1 MQSPARLTAQLAER
15 LRSDLPG
22 YAVSL
27 VAHPAHST
35 AQLTRVARIAI
46 AEPHLEAVCWV
57 DVADGAPAACDAPLS
72 ASRVPEIR
80 VVEIRVIVHVPGF
93 GGAPAALVGDRLEFD
108 GDDIPVEETLAAIAR
123 LIDDD
128 LAEECTEGDRATY
141 EAFEAGRF
149 VYLNDWPG

>member
-1 MQSPARLTAQLAER
+1 MQPPARLTAQLAER
-15 LRSDLPG
+15 LRSELPG

-57 DVADGAPAACDAPLS
+57 DVADDAPAACDAPLS
-72 ASRVPEIR
+72 ASRVL
-80 VVEIRVIVHVPGF
+80 EIRVIVHVPAF
-93 GGAPAALVGDRLEFD
+93 GGAPAALAGDRLEFD
-108 GDDIPVEETLAAIAR
+108 DDIPVNETLAAIAH
-123 LIDDD
+123 LVDED
-128 LAEECTEGDRATY
+128 LAEECADSDAATR
-141 EAFEAGRF
+141 EAFEAGRS

>member
-1 MQSPARLTAQLAER
+1 MQSPERLTAQLAER
-15 LRSDLPG
+15 MRSELPG

-35 AQLTRVARIAI
+35 AQLTRVVRIAA

-57 DVADGAPAACDAPLS
+57 DVTDGVPAAADAPLPD
-72 ASRVPEIR
+72 SRVL
-80 VVEIRVIVHVPGF
+80 EIRVIVHVPAF

-108 GDDIPVEETLAAIAR
+108 DEIPADEALAVIAR
-123 LIDDD
+123 LIDED
-128 LAEECTEGDRATY
+128 LAEECADSDTATR

>member
-72 ASRVPEIR
+72 ASRVL
-80 VVEIRVIVHVPGF
+80 EIRVIVHVPAF
-93 GGAPAALVGDRLEFD
+93 GGAPAALAGDRLEFD
-108 GDDIPVEETLAAIAR
+108 DDIPVNETLAAIAH
-123 LIDDD
+123 LVDED
-128 LAEECTEGDRATY
+128 LAEECADSDAATR
-141 EAFEAGRF
+141 EAFEAGRS

>member
-72 ASRVPEIR
+72 ASRVL
-80 VVEIRVIVHVPGF
+80 EIRVIVHVPAF
-93 GGAPAALVGDRLEFD
+93 GGAPAALAGDRLEFD
-108 GDDIPVEETLAAIAR
+108 DDIPVNETLAAIAR

>member
-72 ASRVPEIR
+72 ASRVL
-80 VVEIRVIVHVPGF
+80 EIRVIVHVPAF
-93 GGAPAALVGDRLEFD
+93 GGAPAALAGDQLEFD
-108 GDDIPVEETLAAIAR
+108 DDIPVNETLAAIAH
-123 LIDDD
+123 LIDED
-128 LAEECTEGDRATY
+128 LAEECADSDAATR
-141 EAFEAGRF
+141 EAFEAGRS

>member
-80 VVEIRVIVHVPGF
+80 VVEIRVIVHVPAF
-93 GGAPAALVGDRLEFD
+93 GGAPAALAGDRLEFD
-108 GDDIPVEETLAAIAR
+108 DDIPVNETLAAIAH
-123 LIDDD
+123 LVDED
-128 LAEECTEGDRATY
+128 LAEECADSDAATR
-141 EAFEAGRF
+141 EAFEAGRS